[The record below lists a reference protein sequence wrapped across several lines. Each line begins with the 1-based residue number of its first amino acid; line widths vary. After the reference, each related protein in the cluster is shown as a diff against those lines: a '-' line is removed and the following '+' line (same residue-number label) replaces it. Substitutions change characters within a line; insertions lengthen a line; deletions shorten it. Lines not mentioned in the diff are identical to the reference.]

1 MLLYNEE
8 FKRRF
13 LWTIKDKKELYK
25 TAEKMFEVAGEYET
39 VLGKDLYQF
48 APDEIERVVKSYVH
62 GVGLTAIKLT
72 ISALLQYFDY
82 AKKNKKVKENPMIKY
97 DYLSDYKHYLD
108 ETTIIASIITEE
120 EYRYILNNLYN
131 PIDACII
138 ALIWE
143 GLEFEELRNLKIS
156 DVDLEKNIIKLP
168 DRILHMPD
176 YLREL
181 VSDAIEEDFYVRENG
196 NGKKYRLAYTGYLV
210 RTELRGNNL
219 EPIIN
224 PNVLSLKIRRIGE
237 SVGYKN
243 LSYQWLRK
251 SSIINF
257 VAKNGENWEKVKEKY
272 GYTVKPED
280 IRYFITPYV
289 KMLRGN

>member
-1 MLLYNEE
+1 LYNEE
-8 FKRRF
+8 FKRGF
-13 LWTIKDKKELYK
+13 LWSIKGKKELYK
-25 TAEKMFEVAGEYET
+25 TAEKIFEVAKEYEM

-48 APDEIERVVKSYVH
+48 EPDEIERVIKSYVH
-62 GVGLTAIKLT
+62 GVGITAIKMA

-82 AKKNKKVKENPMIKY
+82 AKKNKKVNINPMIKY
-97 DYLSDYKHYLD
+97 DYLGDYKHYLD
-108 ETTIIASIITEE
+108 ETTIIANIITEE
-120 EYRYILNNLYN
+120 EYRYIINNLYN

-156 DVDLEKNIIKLP
+156 DIDLEKGIINLP

-210 RTELRGNNL
+210 RMELRGNNV
-219 EPIIN
+219 EPVVN
-224 PNVLSLKIRRIGE
+224 PNVLSFKIRRIGE
-237 SVGYKN
+237 SLGYEN
-243 LSYQWLRK
+243 LNYQWIRK

-257 VAKNGENWEKVKEKY
+257 VLKNGEDWEKIKDKY
-272 GYTVKPED
+272 GYNIKPED
-280 IRYFITPYV
+280 IRYFISPYL
-289 KMLRGN
+289 KMLKGE